1 VLGGEVLKEQN
12 IKNQILKVISSPYLT
27 TIMRMMVGIIF
38 IYASLDKLANPAYF
52 AGTIQNYQILPDSL
66 INLAAI
72 ILPWLELICG
82 ISLITGLWHQ
92 SAAIIISTL
101 TIIFI
106 LAIGSVIFRGFDIEC
121 GCFGSGSAA
130 NWGRIVEDI
139 FLLAFS
145 LQIVFNPA
153 SKLSLENFRNQSD

>member
-1 VLGGEVLKEQN
+1 
-12 IKNQILKVISSPYLT
+12 
-27 TIMRMMVGIIF
+27 MRVVVGLVF
-38 IYASLDKLANPAYF
+38 VYASIDKIANPAYF

-82 ISLITGLWHQ
+82 ILLLSGLWHQ

-106 LAIGSVIFRGFDIEC
+106 LAIGSVIFRGLDIEC

-145 LQIVFNPA
+145 LQIVIYPTTKF
-153 SKLSLENFRNQSD
+153 SLENILSRTD